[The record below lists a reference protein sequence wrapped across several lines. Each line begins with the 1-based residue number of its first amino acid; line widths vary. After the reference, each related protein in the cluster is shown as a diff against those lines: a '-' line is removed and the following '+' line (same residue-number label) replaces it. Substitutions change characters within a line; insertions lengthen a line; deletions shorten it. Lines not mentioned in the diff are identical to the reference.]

1 MSSSSNNSNF
11 KYVLI
16 PAIESE
22 PISACMASKSGGLT
36 NDELSKN
43 AKQYFF
49 EKSGGSKRAEL
60 LEAATTIEK
69 KQIANKIREQYSS
82 SSLTGP
88 NNDDDNDASSKIC
101 AMDDEQIISL
111 LKVQETSTACEITC
125 LTIPTPVNGQTAV
138 SMYGDDT
145 ARTKNLPYNQR
156 ATNLMMAA
164 GHAFPQTSGANVI
177 NDDNDGK
184 QNGIYGDVFVGRCI
198 DDEVKDI
205 WERIDILPE
214 EVGGDGSEQK
224 LLNNIEWCK
233 VARKKGG
240 GGGQGGK
247 QAASLSNTLKNFS
260 KQQNQIQQQQQGSGN
275 QIQQQQAITNTTTME
290 EEDNNDN
297 KYTWTQTDDEIEIK
311 FIVPNE
317 TKSKNVKVKFGN
329 KSLKVSLVGIT
340 TLDDSNDDDGILCDG
355 ELWDEID
362 IEGSTFTLQNENS
375 NRELCISLEK
385 SNNGQTWNYVIE
397 E

>member
-1 MSSSSNNSNF
+1 MSNNNKKNF
-11 KYVLI
+11 KYVLV
-16 PAIESE
+16 PAIDSE
-22 PISACMASKSGGLT
+22 PISVLEASKSGGLT

-49 EKSGGSKRAEL
+49 EKSGGSKRAKL
-60 LEAATTIEK
+60 LEAATTMEK
-69 KQIANKIREQYSS
+69 KQIADKIREQYNA
-82 SSLTGP
+82 SSLSGP
-88 NNDDDNDASSKIC
+88 DDASSKIC

-111 LKVQETSTACEITC
+111 LKVQETSSACEITC

-145 ARTKNLPYNQR
+145 ARTKNLPYNVR
-156 ATNLMMAA
+156 ATKLMMAA
-164 GHAFPQTSGANVI
+164 GHAFPQSATSANAGGANNII
-177 NDDNDGK
+177 NDESNDGK

-205 WERIDILPE
+205 WERIDIVPA
-214 EVGGDGSEQK
+214 EVGGDGNTEQQ
-224 LLNNIEWCK
+224 LLNQIEWCK

-247 QAASLSNTLKNFS
+247 QAASLSNTLKNF
-260 KQQNQIQQQQQGSGN
+260 N
-275 QIQQQQAITNTTTME
+275 TTME
-290 EEDNNDN
+290 DEDNNNDN
-297 KYTWTQTDDEIEIK
+297 KYTWTQTDEEVEIK
-311 FIVPNE
+311 FIVPND
-317 TKSKNVKVKFGN
+317 TKSKNVQVKFGQ
-329 KSLKVSLVGIT
+329 KSLKVSLVGLDIIAAAAGISPT
-340 TLDDSNDDDGILCDG
+340 TIDDDGILCHG
-355 ELWDEID
+355 ELWDDID
-362 IEGSTFTLQNENS
+362 IDGSTFTLQNENS